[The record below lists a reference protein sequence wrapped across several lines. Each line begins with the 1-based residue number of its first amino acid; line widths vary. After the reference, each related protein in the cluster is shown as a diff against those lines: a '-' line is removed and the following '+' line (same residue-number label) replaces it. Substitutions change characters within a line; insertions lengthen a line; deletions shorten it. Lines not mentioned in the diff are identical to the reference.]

1 MLSGKRVARRNVEF
15 FVGLRNGSATCYMNA
30 VFQQLFMQ
38 PAVRAQIL
46 STPEVPRKEQKESVF
61 YQLQVRPTCTAA
73 QRLLRLRQ
81 MCGSAAYSLR
91 AL

>member
-1 MLSGKRVARRNVEF
+1 MLLHVPAIAHGIGLSPKAAGCRNAED

-38 PAVRAQIL
+38 PAVRARIL

-61 YQLQVRPTCTAA
+61 YQLQVRW
-73 QRLLRLRQ
+73 LRCRQ
-81 MCGSAAYSLR
+81 GLQPV
-91 AL
+91 LV